1 MKPTR
6 VRVALI
12 EHQTLFRKWICPLLS
27 GDPRIELVA
36 GCGDAVDVAAIAASK
51 PDVVLFDVDFHKG
64 DPAEAIKYLKE
75 AHSSVRIC
83 LLSMFPQQD
92 LLSRSLLFGVEGYVI
107 KEISPNDLVK
117 ALVAIAEGSAY
128 VDPSL
133 AGNMLRRLTTNRLK
147 AQPNELSERETD
159 VIRLIALEL
168 SNKQISNKLFLSEK
182 TVKNHISRIFSKLD
196 VSARTQAAVY
206 AIKNGIA

>member
-1 MKPTR
+1 MNPVKI
-6 VRVALI
+6 ALI
-12 EHQTLFRKWICPLLS
+12 EHQALFRKWICPVLS
-27 GDPRIELVA
+27 GDARLKVVA
-36 GCGDAVDVAAIAASK
+36 GCGDSVDLQAVAASK

-75 AHSSVRIC
+75 ACPSLRIC
-83 LLSMFPQQD
+83 LLSMFPQQE

-107 KEISPNDLVK
+107 KDISPNDLVK
-117 ALVAIAEGSAY
+117 AVVAIAEGNVY

-133 AGNMLRRLTTNRLK
+133 AGNMLRRLTSNRLK
-147 AQPNELSERETD
+147 PQPNELSEREID
-159 VIRLIALEL
+159 VIRLIALGL
-168 SNKQISNKLFLSEK
+168 SNKQISSKLFLSQK
-182 TVKNHISRIFSKLD
+182 TVKNHIGRIFGKLE

>member
-1 MKPTR
+1 
-6 VRVALI
+6 
-12 EHQTLFRKWICPLLS
+12 
-27 GDPRIELVA
+27 
-36 GCGDAVDVAAIAASK
+36 
-51 PDVVLFDVDFHKG
+51 
-64 DPAEAIKYLKE
+64 
-75 AHSSVRIC
+75 
-83 LLSMFPQQD
+83 MFPQQD

-159 VIRLIALEL
+159 VIRLIALGL

>member
-27 GDPRIELVA
+27 ADPRIELVA
-36 GCGDAVDVAAIAASK
+36 GCGEVVDLTAVAASK

-64 DPAEAIKYLKE
+64 DPAETIKYLKE
-75 AHSSVRIC
+75 AHGAVRIC

-133 AGNMLRRLTTNRLK
+133 AGNM
-147 AQPNELSERETD
+147 
-159 VIRLIALEL
+159 
-168 SNKQISNKLFLSEK
+168 
-182 TVKNHISRIFSKLD
+182 
-196 VSARTQAAVY
+196 
-206 AIKNGIA
+206 